1 MGERKLEGF
10 EKVLGVRGEEGLGSK
25 GTKTVHLEWPPS
37 SFFFFIYQVEGE
49 REGLRGYQE
58 VRR

>member
-37 SFFFFIYQVEGE
+37 SFFLYLSG
-49 REGLRGYQE
+49 
-58 VRR
+58 

>member
-25 GTKTVHLEWPPS
+25 VTKSLHLEWPPS
-37 SFFFFIYQVEGE
+37 SFFLYLSG
-49 REGLRGYQE
+49 
-58 VRR
+58 